1 MGLDPDAD
9 GVLTDAELA
18 QLQGFDM
25 RWIAGFAG
33 DAYLDQ
39 NGAPVPLSGPQQP
52 TARVIGGRIVT
63 THLRRLARSLDPA
76 AGPLVIRV
84 HDPTYDTAYDSV
96 MPVLFTNRGDCD
108 AALILP
114 DETAANTALS
124 AALAAL
130 GPTQTLEDAGVDAAA
145 AIGGAFAQQVV
156 VTCGPWGR
164 AGPSGGLV

>member
-63 THLRRLARSLDPA
+63 THLRRLARPLAPA

-84 HDPTYDTAYDSV
+84 HDPTYDTAHDSV
-96 MPVLFTNRGDCD
+96 MRSF
-108 AALILP
+108 
-114 DETAANTALS
+114 S
-124 AALAAL
+124 
-130 GPTQTLEDAGVDAAA
+130 PTG
-145 AIGGAFAQQVV
+145 AI
-156 VTCGPWGR
+156 VTR
-164 AGPSGGLV
+164 L